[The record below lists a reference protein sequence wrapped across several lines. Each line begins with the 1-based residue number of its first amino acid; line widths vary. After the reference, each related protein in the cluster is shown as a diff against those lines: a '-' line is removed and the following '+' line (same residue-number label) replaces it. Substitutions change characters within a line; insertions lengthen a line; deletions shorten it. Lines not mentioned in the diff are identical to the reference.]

1 MLKKNL
7 VILFVCV
14 ALDFVM
20 VMVGWTAETISSEK
34 LICKV
39 DFSSGIAE
47 SLTVSPDNM
56 HVAYGARKGNKWFVV
71 VDGQEGKQYDGLT
84 SGTPIFSPDNKR
96 VAYGA
101 MTEKKW
107 FVVVDGQEGKQY
119 DGIVKGSIIKFNPD
133 GSIYYLAIKGNG
145 TYLVT
150 SQGLTKVDSESK
162 ATPNVG
168 KSEETK

>member
-56 HVAYGARKGNKWFVV
+56 HVAYGARKGNKWF
-71 VDGQEGKQYDGLT
+71 
-84 SGTPIFSPDNKR
+84 I
-96 VAYGA
+96 
-101 MTEKKW
+101 
-107 FVVVDGQEGKQY
+107 VVDGQEGKQY
-119 DGIVKGSIIKFNPD
+119 DGIVEGTLVFSPDSKRVAYGAKMGKKWLVVIDGKEEKQYDGIVKGSIIKFGSD
-133 GSIYYLAIKGNG
+133 GSFYYLVRKGNG
-145 TYLVT
+145 FYLVT
-150 SQGLTKVDSESK
+150 SQGLTKADSESK
-162 ATPNVG
+162 ATPNES
-168 KSEETK
+168 KNEETK

>member
-71 VDGQEGKQYDGLT
+71 VDGQEGKQYDG
-84 SGTPIFSPDNKR
+84 
-96 VAYGA
+96 
-101 MTEKKW
+101 
-107 FVVVDGQEGKQY
+107 
-119 DGIVKGSIIKFNPD
+119 IVKGSIIKFNPD

-145 TYLVT
+145 T
-150 SQGLTKVDSESK
+150 SK